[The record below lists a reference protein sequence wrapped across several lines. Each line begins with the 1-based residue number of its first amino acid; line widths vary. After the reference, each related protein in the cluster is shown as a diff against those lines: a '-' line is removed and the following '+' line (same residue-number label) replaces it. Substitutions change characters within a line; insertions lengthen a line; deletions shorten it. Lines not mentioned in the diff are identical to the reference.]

1 MSFAEPREVHWC
13 ILAPATYIYS
23 LYLLDPFVL
32 LHNVPNLLIKCYLA
46 GSIGFDDFFITA
58 PRMTGNEPDD
68 VEPYNGQEST
78 DKRNINN
85 QQKLITFHFCK
96 L

>member
-1 MSFAEPREVHWC
+1 MYLSF
-13 ILAPATYIYS
+13 S
-23 LYLLDPFVL
+23 LLDPFGL

-46 GSIGFDDFFITA
+46 GSSGFDDFFITA
-58 PRMTGNEPDD
+58 PRLTGNEPDD

-78 DKRNINN
+78 NKRNIND

-96 L
+96 A